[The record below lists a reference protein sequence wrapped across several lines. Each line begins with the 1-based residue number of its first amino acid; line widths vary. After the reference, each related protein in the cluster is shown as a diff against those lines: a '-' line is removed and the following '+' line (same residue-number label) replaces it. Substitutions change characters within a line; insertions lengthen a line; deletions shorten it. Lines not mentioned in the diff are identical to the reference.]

1 MLEGTAFGFRHHA
14 DVLRELGA
22 RLDRV
27 NLTGGGSRSPLWR
40 QIIADVLGLPVTHRD
55 RDYGAA
61 LGAAFAAG
69 MGTGEFRSWDAVA
82 GLTTVAGRTEPD
94 PRTAGRYAELYAVYR
109 SLYPALL
116 EQQHTLARLSTGPS
130 SG

>member
-1 MLEGTAFGFRHHA
+1 
-14 DVLRELGA
+14 V
-22 RLDRV
+22 
-27 NLTGGGSRSPLWR
+27 
-40 QIIADVLGLPVTHRD
+40 HRD

-69 MGTGEFRSWDAVA
+69 MATGEFRSWGDIA
-82 GLTTVAGRTEPD
+82 GLTTVAGRTDPD

-116 EQQHTLARLSTGPS
+116 DQQRAASAMIPEPGSTSTHLVAVVPMSRPS
-130 SG
+130 SKAATG

>member
-1 MLEGTAFGFRHHA
+1 VLEGTAFGFRHHA

-27 NLTGGGSRSPLWR
+27 HLTGGGSRSALWR
-40 QIIADVLGLPVTHRD
+40 QILADVLATPVTRSD
-55 RDYGAA
+55 RDVGAA

-69 MGTGEFRSWDAVA
+69 MAAGAYRSWDEIA
-82 GLTTVAGRTEPD
+82 GLTGTAGRTEPD
-94 PRTAGRYAELYAVYR
+94 PGTAGRYDELYAVYR

-116 EQQHTLARLSTGPS
+116 GQQHTLARVSVAGEP
-130 SG
+130 G